1 MSLLAQNAMKLPI
14 YMIIYASVSASKYL
28 NVKDIN
34 GTIYVQNAKK
44 DTFYIKI
51 NALHQKLK
59 IVNLI

>member
-1 MSLLAQNAMKLPI
+1 
-14 YMIIYASVSASKYL
+14 MIIYVLVSASKYL

-34 GTIYVQNAKK
+34 GTIYAQNAKK

-59 IVNLI
+59 IANLI